1 LRSNSLAA
9 RLLFAAALWVTIVLT
24 VTGLTLSSYYQGL
37 VERGFDQ
44 RLNVYLK
51 TLVGGLA
58 RESELEQVD
67 FNIGEPRFELP
78 LSGWYWQI
86 GRRDGSGSP
95 GRSSPSLFDRNLT
108 FLIDQ
113 DPEKDET
120 ATREAYVQGPDK
132 EEMRQ
137 IERIIQVGS
146 ARYIVTVAG
155 ETSEIA
161 AEVEAFN
168 SSLLTTFVLLGLG
181 LVLSAAIQVLFGLRP
196 LKKISAQIADIR
208 AGRSLKLE
216 GDVPAEVAP
225 LARELNA
232 LLEGNRDIVHRAR
245 TQAGNLAHAVK
256 TPLSVILNETA
267 QGADP
272 STEKIREQAVLMR
285 QQIDHHLDRARVS
298 AGVLMVGVA
307 TEVRPI
313 LEALARTMTKVHR
326 DRDLQIDVQAGEA
339 LFRGE
344 RQDLEEMVGNLLDNA
359 CKWATGR
366 IVVSLSGL
374 PSGGVDGQA
383 SLTVTVDD
391 DGPGLDAEQRE
402 QAMARGQRLDE
413 TKPGSGLGLAIVS
426 ELAALYGGVLQ
437 LAASPMGGLRAELRL
452 PMVVA

>member
-1 LRSNSLAA
+1 LRHNSLAA

-24 VTGLTLSSYYQGL
+24 VTGLTLSSYYKGL

-58 RESELEQVD
+58 RESELEQVN

-86 GRRDGSGSP
+86 GRRDSSESP
-95 GRSSPSLFDRNLT
+95 GRSSPSLFDRNLS

-132 EEMRQ
+132 EELRQ

-216 GDVPAEVAP
+216 GDVPAEVEP

-232 LLEGNRDIVHRAR
+232 LLDGNRDIVQRAR

-256 TPLSVILNETA
+256 TPLSVILNETS
-267 QGADP
+267 QGTDP
-272 STEKIREQAVLMR
+272 GTEKIREQALLMR

-313 LEALARTMTKVHR
+313 LDALARTMTKVHR
-326 DRDLQIDVQAGEA
+326 DRDLQIDVQAGDG

-344 RQDLEEMVGNLLDNA
+344 QQDLEEMVGNLLDNA
-359 CKWATGR
+359 CKWAAGR
-366 IVVSLSGL
+366 IVVSVDVG
-374 PSGGVDGQA
+374 PSRASAQHA

-391 DGPGLDAEQRE
+391 DGPGLDADQRE
-402 QAMARGQRLDE
+402 QALARGHRLDE

-437 LAASPMGGLRAELRL
+437 LGASPMGGLRAELKL